1 MKCGKNTLYLND
13 CCGFEGGK
21 AYHICKNDVIREIL
35 NLHGLRESIILALM
49 RRKENTDLSEKDG
62 KLRRL
67 KARLVMAMEC

>member
-1 MKCGKNTLYLND
+1 MIAVVLRVGTLTISV
-13 CCGFEGGK
+13 K
-21 AYHICKNDVIREIL
+21 MMWIREIL

-49 RRKENTDLSEKDG
+49 RRKESTDLSEKDE

>member
-1 MKCGKNTLYLND
+1 MIAVVLREGKLTISV
-13 CCGFEGGK
+13 K
-21 AYHICKNDVIREIL
+21 MMWIREIL

>member
-1 MKCGKNTLYLND
+1 MIAVVLREGKLTISV
-13 CCGFEGGK
+13 K
-21 AYHICKNDVIREIL
+21 MMWIREIL
-35 NLHGLRESIILALM
+35 NLHGLRESIILALT

>member
-1 MKCGKNTLYLND
+1 MIAVVLREGKLTISV
-13 CCGFEGGK
+13 K
-21 AYHICKNDVIREIL
+21 MMWIREIL

-49 RRKENTDLSEKDG
+49 RRKENTDLSKKDG

>member
-1 MKCGKNTLYLND
+1 MIAVVLREGKLTISV
-13 CCGFEGGK
+13 K
-21 AYHICKNDVIREIL
+21 MMWIREIL
-35 NLHGLRESIILALM
+35 NLHGLRESVILALM

>member
-1 MKCGKNTLYLND
+1 MIAVVLREGKLTISV
-13 CCGFEGGK
+13 K
-21 AYHICKNDVIREIL
+21 MMWIREIL

-62 KLRRL
+62 KLGRL